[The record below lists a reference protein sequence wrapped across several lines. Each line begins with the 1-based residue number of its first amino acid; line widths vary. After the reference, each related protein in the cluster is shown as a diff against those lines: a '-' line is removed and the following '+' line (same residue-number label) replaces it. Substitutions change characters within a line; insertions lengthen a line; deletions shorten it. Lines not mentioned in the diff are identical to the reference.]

1 MNFIIYNPVT
11 NKAVQWAKNIY
22 GLIIGQLKSHT
33 TRRQKNPVVDTIID
47 IPDELLEVKN
57 DVTITMDGLTIKG
70 LNFFSTISLHIYY
83 RTMHYMPNITVGY
96 YQRSVNNINSVYKR
110 GAFDLTKIRRDNE
123 FQAALDP
130 IVAIYD
136 PPIKVNHA
144 NPQEHVPQAERK
156 IDILKNIFARSIT
169 YYRLTGCHANWLST
183 WDLNWLGSQICFQ
196 KSTGF

>member
-1 MNFIIYNPVT
+1 M
-11 NKAVQWAKNIY
+11 QWATKIY
-22 GLIIGQLKSHT
+22 GMNIGRLKAHT

-47 IPDELLEVKN
+47 IPDELLEVKK
-57 DVTITMDGLTIKG
+57 DVTITMDRLTINSLKF
-70 LNFFSTISLHIYY
+70 LSTISLHIYFSTIQY
-83 RTMHYMPNITVGY
+83 VPNITVGY
-96 YQRSVNNINSVYKR
+96 YQRALNEINSVYKR

-183 WDLNWLGSQICFQ
+183 
-196 KSTGF
+196 